1 MQGLTQADTLVRDM
15 FNKECEMSEHA
26 EKLKA
31 TVAEL
36 EEELRS
42 LETLDDETCEV
53 LGEAL
58 REIQAALSPEDP
70 NELEAESLM
79 DRLNDATLEFEGSH
93 PTLTGIIGRLID
105 GLGQMGI

>member
-1 MQGLTQADTLVRDM
+1 MPMRDLPE
-15 FNKECEMSEHA
+15 KECEMSEHV
-26 EKLKA
+26 EKLKV

-53 LGEAL
+53 LEEAL
-58 REIQAALSPEDP
+58 REIQTALNPDEP
-70 NELEAESLM
+70 AELEAESLM

-93 PTLTGIIGRLID
+93 PTLTGIISRLID

>member
-1 MQGLTQADTLVRDM
+1 MLTGDLSDEER
-15 FNKECEMSEHA
+15 EMSEHV

-42 LETLDDETCEV
+42 LEALDDETSEV
-53 LGEAL
+53 LEEAL
-58 REIQAALSPEDP
+58 REIQAALSPDKST
-70 NELEAESLM
+70 ELEAESLM

-93 PTLTGIIGRLID
+93 PTLAGIIGRLID

>member
-1 MQGLTQADTLVRDM
+1 MLMWDVPEE
-15 FNKECEMSEHA
+15 ECEMSEHM

-53 LGEAL
+53 LEEAL
-58 REIQAALSPEDP
+58 REIQAALNPDETT
-70 NELEAESLM
+70 ELEAESLM
-79 DRLNDATLEFEGSH
+79 DRLNDATHEFEGSH
-93 PTLTGIIGRLID
+93 PTLTGIISRLVD

>member
-1 MQGLTQADTLVRDM
+1 MWDVTEE
-15 FNKECEMSEHA
+15 ECEMSEHM
-26 EKLKA
+26 EKLKT

-53 LGEAL
+53 LEEAL
-58 REIQAALSPEDP
+58 REIQAALNPDETA
-70 NELEAESLM
+70 ELEAESLM
-79 DRLNDATLEFEGSH
+79 DRLNDATHDFEGSH
-93 PTLTGIIGRLID
+93 PTLTGIISRLID